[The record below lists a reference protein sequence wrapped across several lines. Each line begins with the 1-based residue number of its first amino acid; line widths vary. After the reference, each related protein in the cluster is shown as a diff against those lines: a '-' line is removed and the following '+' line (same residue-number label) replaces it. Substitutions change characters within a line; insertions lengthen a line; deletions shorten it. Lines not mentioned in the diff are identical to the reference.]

1 MKGSDFNLR
10 RELQSATKRGVSWV
24 AQRQEQNGEF
34 NGCAKELVAYYK
46 VLLLFA
52 FCGLHDPGVRCLNY
66 VKQNL
71 LNNKGELCT
80 GNLKTTFLRM
90 QRNLANYMDGWVA
103 IGSWFLGD
111 YEFAN
116 SISLLLKS
124 QQSAYHGGV
133 LTGPEK
139 WAGRPRYDLAT
150 TASCGRAFFFTG
162 HHDAALKAADFLKEA
177 LKHQSDLKLE
187 LDLCFDD
194 RWNRVDAPDPQ
205 ERTYYRLDHTSRGE
219 KVWFPAFSS
228 AFLCEIFQ
236 VKKDIAY
243 LEAAK
248 EYFKIVE
255 ATPEFREGTL
265 ANGKSGWAA
274 GLLGLATKEKKH
286 VESLRLIVPNVLAR
300 QKEDGEFGPSPRS
313 SATQR
318 NTSAGGRDISNV
330 PLARRL
336 ETTAEFTIWSAQY
349 LRMYSWGLWNE

>member
-1 MKGSDFNLR
+1 MYIDSSPL
-10 RELQSATKRGVSWV
+10 RELKSATKRGANWV

-34 NGCAKELVAYYK
+34 RSCAKELAAYYK
-46 VLLLFA
+46 ALLLFA
-52 FCGLHDPGVRCLNY
+52 FCGLHSPGIRCLNY

-71 LNNKGELCT
+71 LNNEDELCSGT
-80 GNLKTTFLRM
+80 LKTSFLRM

-116 SISLLLKS
+116 RISLLLRN
-124 QQSAYHGGV
+124 QQNAVHGGV

-139 WAGRPRYDLAT
+139 WAGKPRYDLAT

-177 LKHQSDLKLE
+177 LKHQSDLKLG
-187 LDLCFDD
+187 LDLSFDD
-194 RWNRVDAPDPQ
+194 HWRRVDAQGPQ
-205 ERTYYRLDHTSRGE
+205 ERTYYRLDLMSRGE

-236 VKKDIAY
+236 IKKDITY
-243 LEAAK
+243 LQAAV
-248 EYFKIVE
+248 EYFKIIE
-255 ATPEFREGTL
+255 ATPEFKEGTL

-274 GLLGLATKEKKH
+274 GLLALATGEKQYVK
-286 VESLRLIVPNVLAR
+286 SLRLIVPNVLAR

-313 SATQR
+313 LVIQKNNSTAEGNR
-318 NTSAGGRDISNV
+318 RSSV
-330 PLARRL
+330 PLARRI

-349 LRMYSWGLWNE
+349 MRMYSRGLWN